1 MFKIKGCRMMQKK
14 KIAVVFGTR
23 PEAIKM
29 APVIR
34 ELEKHNE
41 HFETVVISTAQHRE
55 MLDQVLSVF
64 DIQPDYDLDI
74 MEPNQSLSDVTAS
87 AIKGLEKVYTSEC
100 PDMVLVHGDT
110 TTSYVAAL
118 SAFYLKIPIGHVEAG
133 LRTNDK
139 YFPFPEEMNRQMIDS
154 LSDLYFVP
162 TEQGLE
168 NLKSENKNM
177 NNVVVTGNT
186 AIDAV
191 HITQKLESNHQVI
204 NMMEE
209 DKRWILLT
217 MHRRENNGEAM
228 NHVFNTIKRIIKEHS
243 DVEIVF
249 PVHMSPTIQSHVKE
263 SLAEI
268 EQVHLLEPLEVD
280 VFHKVVEKST
290 LVLTDSGGIQE
301 EAPLLNVPVLVLR
314 NKTERPE
321 GVKAGTIKVIG
332 TEEDNVYEEVN
343 TLLNDKTA
351 YQNMTTAKNPYGDG
365 RASERIVKRISEYFK
380 NESS

>member
-1 MFKIKGCRMMQKK
+1 MMQKK

>member
-1 MFKIKGCRMMQKK
+1 MQKK

>member
-1 MFKIKGCRMMQKK
+1 MQKK

-191 HITQKLESNHQVI
+191 HITQSIETNHPIV
-204 NMMEE
+204 NMMTN
-209 DKRWILLT
+209 DKKWILLT
-217 MHRRENNGEAM
+217 MHRRESYGQPM
-228 NHVFNTIKRIIKEHS
+228 KQVFNAVKRVVKSREDIAVIM
-243 DVEIVF
+243 
-249 PVHMSPTIQSHVKE
+249 PVHLSPIVQEKAKKVFE
-263 SLAEI
+263 DI
-268 EQVHLLEPLEVD
+268 PNVHLVEPLEVD
-280 VFHKVVEKST
+280 IFHKVIGFSNI
-290 LVLTDSGGIQE
+290 VLTDSGGLQE
-301 EAPLLNVPVLVLR
+301 EAPALNVPVLVLR
-314 NKTERPE
+314 ENTERPE
-321 GVKAGTIKVIG
+321 GVKAGTLKVVG
-332 TEEDNVYEEVN
+332 TEEEEVYKN
-343 TLLNDKTA
+343 IETLLDNQTVYNKMA
-351 YQNMTTAKNPYGDG
+351 KSKNPYGDG
-365 RASERIVKRISEYFK
+365 SASKRILDYIKEYFEE
-380 NESS
+380 NGG

>member
-1 MFKIKGCRMMQKK
+1 MMQKK
-14 KIAVVFGTR
+14 KVAVVFGTR

-29 APVIR
+29 APVIK
-34 ELEKHNE
+34 ELEKNAE
-41 HFETVVISTAQHRE
+41 QFETLIISTAQHRE

-64 DIQPDYDLDI
+64 DIQPHYDLDI
-74 MEPNQSLSDVTAS
+74 MKPNQSLSDVTAS
-87 AIKGLEKVYTSEC
+87 AIKGLEKVYTDEC

-191 HITQKLESNHQVI
+191 HITQRIETNHPIV
-204 NMMEE
+204 NMMTN
-209 DKRWILLT
+209 DKKWILLT
-217 MHRRENNGEAM
+217 MHRRENYGKAM
-228 NHVFNTIKRIIKEHS
+228 DNVFKGIKRIVEEHP

-249 PVHMSPTIQSHVKE
+249 PVHMSPIIQSHVKE
-263 SLAEI
+263 MLTNNKQI
-268 EQVHLLEPLEVD
+268 HLLEPLEVD
-280 VFHKVVEKST
+280 AFHKVVGKST

-301 EAPLLNVPVLVLR
+301 EAPSLNVPVLVLR
-314 NKTERPE
+314 SKTERPE
-321 GVKAGTIKVIG
+321 GVKSGTIKVIG
-332 TEEDNVYEEVN
+332 TEEENVYEEVN
-343 TLLNDKTA
+343 TLLNDKKA
-351 YQNMTTAKNPYGDG
+351 YQNMASAKNPYGDG
-365 RASERIVKRISEYFK
+365 KASQKIVRKILKHFSSKEY
-380 NESS
+380 